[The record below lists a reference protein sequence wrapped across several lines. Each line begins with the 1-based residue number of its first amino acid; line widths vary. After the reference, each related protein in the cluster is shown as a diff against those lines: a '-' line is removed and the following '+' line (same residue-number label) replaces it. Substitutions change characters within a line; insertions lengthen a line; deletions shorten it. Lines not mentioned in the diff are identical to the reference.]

1 MRSTFKVLF
10 YVKKGSAKP
19 NGNLPLMC
27 RLTVDG
33 EIKQFSCKMEVPPH
47 LWDVKNNRA
56 SGKSAEAQRINRAVD
71 KIRVEVNRRY
81 QELMQ
86 TDGYVTAAKLKDAY
100 LGIGIKQETL
110 LKLFEQHNAEFAKK
124 VGHSR
129 AKGTFQRYITV
140 CKHIRE
146 FLPHTYKREDIPLKE
161 LNLTFINDFEYF
173 LRTVKKCRTNT
184 IWGYMI
190 VLKHIISIA
199 RNDGR
204 LPFNPFA
211 GIYQLSRKCGQ
222 RVYYKG
228 RDIYSDEHRDAR
240 QDPRACKRL
249 VSLFGVHGSGVF
261 RCEEPNHR

>member
-1 MRSTFKVLF
+1 MDVS
-10 YVKKGSAKP
+10 
-19 NGNLPLMC
+19 
-27 RLTVDG
+27 
-33 EIKQFSCKMEVPPH
+33 PH

-71 KIRVEVNRRY
+71 KIRVEVNLRY
-81 QELMQ
+81 QELMK

-100 LGIGIKQETL
+100 LGIDIKQETL

-129 AKGTFQRYITV
+129 VKGTFQRYITV
-140 CKHIRE
+140 YKHIRE

-161 LNLTFINDFEYF
+161 LNLMFINDFEYF

-184 IWGYMI
+184 LWGYMI

-204 LPFNPFA
+204 LPFKIPLRDISILPKA
-211 GIYQLSRKCGQ
+211 WTEDISRK
-222 RVYYKG
+222 RRYT
-228 RDIYSDEHRDAR
+228 
-240 QDPRACKRL
+240 P
-249 VSLFGVHGSGVF
+249 
-261 RCEEPNHR
+261 